1 MATLSLHMSESPTR
15 GPEEVTKRPTT
26 ALGTT
31 QGQEMDRVLVFP
43 LQK

>member
-1 MATLSLHMSESPTR
+1 MATLSQHMSESPAR
-15 GPEEVTKRPTT
+15 GPGEVTKRPTT